1 MLDDIISARKAHFAD
16 GVQTVMRGHENRS
29 RRVVLM
35 KGNLV
40 SNGRSESRGISARVT
55 KNGRC
60 GFASIASYTPED
72 AETVLKAATENAVF
86 IDERAKAPRITYPA
100 LPYAEIPVNRPIVDT
115 EQKRLIEAVKALDDY
130 TKQKKEGKA
139 PHFKAADIGLS
150 DDKVDCW
157 K

>member
-55 KNGRC
+55 KNTRMHRTKYGRR
-60 GFASIASYTPED
+60 SD
-72 AETVLKAATENAVF
+72 AQRTLRLPDFESNA
-86 IDERAKAPRITYPA
+86 
-100 LPYAEIPVNRPIVDT
+100 
-115 EQKRLIEAVKALDDY
+115 
-130 TKQKKEGKA
+130 
-139 PHFKAADIGLS
+139 
-150 DDKVDCW
+150 
-157 K
+157 